1 MPESFQAESKVNL
14 IKGSGGCT
22 VRGRGKGK
30 MESVSIIFGQLN
42 GRGRKVGQQ
51 LERQV
56 GLRMGLMFFKG
67 LLTKS

>member
-1 MPESFQAESKVNL
+1 M
-14 IKGSGGCT
+14 
-22 VRGRGKGK
+22 RGRGKGK
-30 MESVSIIFGQLN
+30 MESVSDIFGQLN